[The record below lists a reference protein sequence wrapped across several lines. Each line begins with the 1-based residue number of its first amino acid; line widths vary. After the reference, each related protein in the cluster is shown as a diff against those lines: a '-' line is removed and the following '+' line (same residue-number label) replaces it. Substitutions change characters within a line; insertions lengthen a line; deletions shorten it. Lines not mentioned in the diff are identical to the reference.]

1 MYIDDLV
8 EQIIHVIENDNLNSL
23 YLKVVNTH
31 RISLGLLAKKIQSFQ
46 KMRSKYMISDVA
58 KGFDRALYATYVSHL
73 SPTDFSYK
81 LQNNKDPRGNFSEIL
96 KIKNSGQISIFT
108 AKVGVTRGNHY
119 HNTKTEKFLVVHGE
133 ALIKFK
139 NLENGQIFEKR
150 ATAENYE
157 IIETIPGWIHKITNI
172 GDTELKVIVWANEIF
187 DNLQPDTVHMEF

>member
-1 MYIDDLV
+1 
-8 EQIIHVIENDNLNSL
+8 
-23 YLKVVNTH
+23 
-31 RISLGLLAKKIQSFQ
+31 
-46 KMRSKYMISDVA
+46 MISDVA
-58 KGFDRALYATYVSHL
+58 EHDRHCATYVSHL

-187 DNLQPDTVHMEF
+187 DNLP